1 MSSDEL
7 KLITLC
13 SYLTDVTEEWR
24 DSDYAASKMVKALK
38 GDPIRGYFD
47 LTVGGQTRRYRQ
59 ANIDEFLARI
69 PRALSR
75 NILRKI
81 EGPASLIPIP
91 NSHVTDVGDKNFKT
105 LDLARNVARFSAGQL
120 TVVPALVFR
129 EPQIK
134 SREGGPRS
142 PDHFEAAYRL
152 TTDVR
157 GPIVLLDDVCTSGG
171 HMIGAY
177 RKLNSPP
184 KRNVLLASAFG
195 RSTKER
201 VTAPVALREEALNVS
216 ANDFDF

>member
-1 MSSDEL
+1 MSSDGL

-24 DSDYAASKMVKALK
+24 SSDYTASKMVKALK
-38 GDPIRGYFD
+38 GDPIKGYFYHEIG
-47 LTVGGQTRRYRQ
+47 VQSRRFTQ
-59 ANIDEFLARI
+59 ANIDEFLVRI

-81 EGPASLIPIP
+81 DGAVSLVPIP
-91 NSHVTDVGDKNFKT
+91 NSHVTDIDDDNFKT
-105 LDLARNVARFSAGQL
+105 LNLAREVARHSGGQL

-129 EPQIK
+129 KPQVK

-142 PDHFEAAYRL
+142 ADHFEAAYKL
-152 TTDVR
+152 ATDVR

-177 RKLNSPP
+177 RKLHSPP
-184 KRNVLLASAFG
+184 KRDVILACAFG
-195 RSTKER
+195 RSTKEQ
-201 VTAPVALREEALNVS
+201 VNNPIAPREETL
-216 ANDFDF
+216 DIHRIEF